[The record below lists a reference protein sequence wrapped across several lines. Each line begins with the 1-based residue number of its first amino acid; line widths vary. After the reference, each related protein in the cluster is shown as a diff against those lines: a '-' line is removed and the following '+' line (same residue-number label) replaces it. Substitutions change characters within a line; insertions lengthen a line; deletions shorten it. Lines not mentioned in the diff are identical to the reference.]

1 MMGNKDWPQRS
12 EEDALEAMRKS
23 MSQEEFRREYLNEPI
38 LPRDLDGLRPSCVI
52 IDDMGEQWQPANQKE
67 VEEFMR
73 RCNIWPHIQE
83 PDGNGVAILKLP
95 SLSKEKLEEF
105 KAEWD
110 KWARS
115 PQPIT
120 VIDPEASIEFIP
132 TKRPHRLHNHP
143 RMEVEL
149 GLSES
154 EVIVDQEFVHLFR
167 NAYPVRGRKAKDYYD
182 HFIVSK
188 KEFLERMEESRVGQQ
203 MNLTTFS
210 DRATKENALKDVY
223 SVLVN
228 SYRTVAGGFL
238 YQPLD
243 LLSKPN
249 TTWHTCLQNGKL
261 KCVMIHKETHVGK
274 KVIMCGCDG
283 TREGKKA
290 LVEILLNYLSDKAER
305 YWCEASDAIEHWLV
319 KHGMEAYPNK
329 LCVELLEKEGEKIEY
344 CDDGIHYIRNI
355 NGVTKVK
362 AIYGNLCDNRINY
375 NS

>member
-149 GLSES
+149 GVSSE
-154 EVIVDQEFVHLFR
+154 EVIVDIEFVHLFQNAMAIR
-167 NAYPVRGRKAKDYYD
+167 NDEA
-182 HFIVSK
+182 HFIVHK
-188 KEFLERMEESRVGQQ
+188 KEFLEILDSKGVAAMK
-203 MNLTTFS
+203 LTTFS

-223 SVLVN
+223 NLLAF
-228 SYRTVAGGFL
+228 SYRSVAGGFL
-238 YQPLD
+238 YKPLD
-243 LLSKPN
+243 LLSKDK
-249 TTWHTCLQNGKL
+249 TTWHTCLQNGNL
-261 KCVMIHKETHVGK
+261 KCVMIHKDTHVGK

-283 TREGKKA
+283 TKEGKKA
-290 LVEILLNYLSDKAER
+290 LLEILLNCLSDKSER
-305 YWCEASDAIEHWLV
+305 YWCEASDVIEHWLI
-319 KHGMEAYPNK
+319 KHGMEPHPNEWAA
-329 LCVELLEKEGEKIEY
+329 ELLEKEGEKIEY
-344 CDDGIHYIRNI
+344 CDDGHHYIRKI
-355 NGVTKVK
+355 NGIPKVK
-362 AIYGNLCDNRINY
+362 AIYGNLCNDNIN
-375 NS
+375 S

>member
-1 MMGNKDWPQRS
+1 MENNDWTDRDKSGINEYEEAAKRLTPQ
-12 EEDALEAMRKS
+12 
-23 MSQEEFRREYLNEPI
+23 EFRREFLNEPV

-167 NAYPVRGRKAKDYYD
+167 NAYPVRGRKAKDDYD

-188 KEFLERMEESRVGQQ
+188 KEFLERMEESRG
-203 MNLTTFS
+203 
-210 DRATKENALKDVY
+210 ATDEPD
-223 SVLVN
+223 
-228 SYRTVAGGFL
+228 
-238 YQPLD
+238 D
-243 LLSKPN
+243 LLRPSY
-249 TTWHTCLQNGKL
+249 
-261 KCVMIHKETHVGK
+261 E
-274 KVIMCGCDG
+274 
-283 TREGKKA
+283 RE
-290 LVEILLNYLSDKAER
+290 
-305 YWCEASDAIEHWLV
+305 
-319 KHGMEAYPNK
+319 
-329 LCVELLEKEGEKIEY
+329 
-344 CDDGIHYIRNI
+344 
-355 NGVTKVK
+355 
-362 AIYGNLCDNRINY
+362 RIKRRL
-375 NS
+375 

>member
-1 MMGNKDWPQRS
+1 MMENNDWPQRS
-12 EEDALEAMRKS
+12 EKDALEEMRKS
-23 MSQEEFRREYLNEPI
+23 KSQEEFRREYLNETV

-52 IDDMGEQWQPANQKE
+52 IDDMGEQWQPANRRE

-83 PDGNGVAILKLP
+83 PDGNRVAILKLP

-105 KAEWD
+105 KAEWE

-115 PQPIT
+115 TQPIT

-132 TKRPHRLHNHP
+132 AKRPHRLHNHP

-154 EVIVDQEFVHLFR
+154 EVIVDQEFVHLFK
-167 NAYPVRGRKAKDYYD
+167 NAYPVRGRKAKDDYD

-188 KEFLERMEESRVGQQ
+188 KEFLERMEESRGGGQQ

-210 DRATKENALKDVY
+210 DRPTKENALKDVY

-228 SYRTVAGGFL
+228 SYNSVAGGFL

-290 LVEILLNYLSDKAER
+290 LLEILLNCLTDIKEH

-319 KHGMEAYPNK
+319 KHGMEAHPNEW
-329 LCVELLEKEGEKIEY
+329 CAELLEKEGEQIEY
-344 CDDGIHYIRNI
+344 CDDGIHYIRQI
-355 NGVTKVK
+355 NGVPKVK
-362 AIYGNLCDNRINY
+362 AIYGNLTNN
-375 NS
+375 N